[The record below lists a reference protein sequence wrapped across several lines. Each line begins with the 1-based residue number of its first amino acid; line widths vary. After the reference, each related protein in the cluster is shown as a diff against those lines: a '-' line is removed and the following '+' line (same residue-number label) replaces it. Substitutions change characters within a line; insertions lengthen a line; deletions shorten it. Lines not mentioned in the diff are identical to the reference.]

1 MHCNDNHVLLDCI
14 LQCDL
19 CILWYCRFSVCGKLV
34 LDSGRYDGV
43 SVTLS
48 DTKSSTQQIKQSV
61 DKDGGFCTQVK
72 PGVYR
77 IQVITNI
84 LHCIVTR

>member
-1 MHCNDNHVLLDCI
+1 MHRNDNHVLLDGI
-14 LQCDL
+14 LQCDM
-19 CILWYCRFSVCGKLV
+19 LWYCRFSVCGKLV

-48 DTKSSTQQIKQSV
+48 DTKSTQQIKQSV
-61 DKDGGFCTQVK
+61 DKDGNFCTQVK

-84 LHCIVTR
+84 LHCIVTY